1 MTSLKLNLLTLSAS
15 ALILLVP
22 AAGQAAT
29 LYNSTTATTTTAT
42 PAAAPV
48 PAPAPAAAPTA
59 TVTTNAMPAT
69 VATAPAANTS
79 PAAPATATVAT
90 AASPATP
97 PSAQAVELGKQAG
110 AVCPGKWESPEC
122 LSIISTSNLAMLSN
136 FGAALK
142 NKGLEADAEQ
152 VKQHCAASTA
162 AQKQAYPGYAMKS
175 AFIECANL
183 MADVTQKTGVQPDLG
198 QYQLMVGATMCL
210 DNDLRCPGITEQLK
224 ALAAK

>member
-15 ALILLVP
+15 TLIFLAP
-22 AAGQAAT
+22 AAGHAAT

-42 PAAAPV
+42 PAAVPV
-48 PAPAPAAAPTA
+48 PAVAPTA

-79 PAAPATATVAT
+79 PVAPATTTIAT
-90 AASPATP
+90 AASPAPTAAP
-97 PSAQAVELGKQAG
+97 PSPQAVELGKQAG

-122 LSIISTSNLAMLSN
+122 LSVISTSNLAMLSN

-183 MADVTQKTGVQPDLG
+183 MADITQKTGVQPDLG

-210 DNDLRCPGITEQLK
+210 DNDLRCAGITEQLK